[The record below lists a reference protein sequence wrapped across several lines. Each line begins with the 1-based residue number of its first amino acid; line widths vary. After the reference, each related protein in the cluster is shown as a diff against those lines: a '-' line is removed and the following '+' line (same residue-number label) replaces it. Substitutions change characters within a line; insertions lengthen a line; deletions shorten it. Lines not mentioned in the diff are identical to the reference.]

1 MRWSTLLIAAACT
14 PKLETGTEA
23 VDLAPEIAF
32 TSPADDASFA
42 AGRSVTLAVSLSDE
56 EVPAL
61 DLAWS
66 STVSGP
72 LVGEEIRNSTSASLT
87 LPSGLTVGSHTITV
101 TATDAAGQSAF
112 DTVVLTVT
120 DGADGDLDGWGADD
134 CDDAD
139 PNVHP
144 GAAERCD
151 GVDQDCDKEID
162 EGATDAVTVHVDLD
176 GDGFGAGPGALG
188 CVGAGSSLND
198 DDCDDAD
205 AAISPDGV
213 EVCDAELR
221 DEDCDGLVNGD
232 DPDSAGGEVNTWY
245 PDADGDGFGADAG
258 SVEAC
263 SPPSGYV
270 AAGGDC
276 DDADATVSPAEPEVC
291 DAADVDEDCDGAA
304 DDDDASVSDADA
316 WYADDDGDGY
326 GGGSPVVSCDPV
338 PGASPVGGDCDDAD
352 PEHERGR
359 VAAHVRHDVRRVVDR
374 RGERGG
380 GEHDLTIEPRAYP
393 TLRPS
398 VRSNAHDR

>member
-1 MRWSTLLIAAACT
+1 
-14 PKLETGTEA
+14 
-23 VDLAPEIAF
+23 
-32 TSPADDASFA
+32 
-42 AGRSVTLAVSLSDE
+42 
-56 EVPAL
+56 
-61 DLAWS
+61 
-66 STVSGP
+66 
-72 LVGEEIRNSTSASLT
+72 
-87 LPSGLTVGSHTITV
+87 
-101 TATDAAGQSAF
+101 
-112 DTVVLTVT
+112 
-120 DGADGDLDGWGADD
+120 
-134 CDDAD
+134 
-139 PNVHP
+139 
-144 GAAERCD
+144 
-151 GVDQDCDKEID
+151 
-162 EGATDAVTVHVDLD
+162 VHVDLD

-205 AAISPDGV
+205 AAISPAGV